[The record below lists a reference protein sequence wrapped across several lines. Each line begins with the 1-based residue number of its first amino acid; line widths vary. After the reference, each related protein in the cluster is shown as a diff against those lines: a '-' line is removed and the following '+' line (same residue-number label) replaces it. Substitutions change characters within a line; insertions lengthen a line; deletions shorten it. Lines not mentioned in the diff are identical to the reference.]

1 MDPSTMVSFRCSG
14 AFLAKVERLAAA
26 NKMDFSTYVV
36 SALLHYVYRRA
47 CEGYIST
54 PRFMQPRS

>member
-1 MDPSTMVSFRCSG
+1 MVSFRCSG

-36 SALLHYVYRRA
+36 SALVHYVYRRA